1 VEKVVISSF
10 ELHGKIRGRKQ
21 SKAAGVEE
29 VVVVVEEEEE
39 EKKEQEELEKLAT
52 ENVCSEQR
60 RTKEHQK
67 K

>member
-21 SKAAGVEE
+21 SKEAGVEE

-39 EKKEQEELEKLAT
+39 EEEEEKKRT
-52 ENVCSEQR
+52 R
-60 RTKEHQK
+60 RAGKTSHRERTL
-67 K
+67 